1 MLRVEGRREDY
12 RERAEDGRHGREPC
26 KLKYS
31 EPCKSEPGGALAYY
45 LACPGSHVTTSDT

>member
-1 MLRVEGRREDY
+1 MLRREDY